1 MIRKWHHFA
10 TAFIIAQSLQAFGI
24 IDRDLWGEWSGKGGD
39 KLTQSLN
46 LMMIAVSL
54 ALYCRG
60 RKRLSSIRSGAT
72 LTLGLAVFLLS
83 SIIWSINP
91 AGTLTQGVVYLAV
104 AIGAIGIATN
114 LDIDEFMKLLAT
126 VCGLAALSSLLLMVA
141 APSQVFTSE
150 GDYRGIFS
158 QKNILGEAMMVGA
171 LASLHGLR
179 ATSRQRLC
187 NGAIL
192 ALVMIACILSKSTTS
207 LSTIL
212 VFCGCHAFSALIRK
226 RGIARIMAIL
236 MMIIAGPLL
245 ILVIVFPDPV
255 LEIMGKDPTLTGR
268 TEIWSYVIPD
278 IFQRPFLGWG
288 YNAFWSVTNPAAA
301 EIDDA
306 VHWVVPQAHNGLL
319 EILLHVGVA
328 GAAFFLFL
336 LARNINLA
344 LRCLRT
350 SDKALALSALLCCAS
365 IILVGISE
373 IVLLNGLEA
382 STPVFFVTGLYC
394 ERALWLRQRRSAASR
409 HGFADRYAM
418 PRPMAGS
425 RLRDHQGSR
434 IGPRS
439 SSALV
444 KAS

>member
-212 VFCGCHAFSALIRK
+212 VRFDTKAWYRTHHGYPDDDYRRPAPNPCYCIPRSG
-226 RGIARIMAIL
+226 
-236 MMIIAGPLL
+236 AG
-245 ILVIVFPDPV
+245 D
-255 LEIMGKDPTLTGR
+255 
-268 TEIWSYVIPD
+268 
-278 IFQRPFLGWG
+278 
-288 YNAFWSVTNPAAA
+288 
-301 EIDDA
+301 
-306 VHWVVPQAHNGLL
+306 NG
-319 EILLHVGVA
+319 
-328 GAAFFLFL
+328 
-336 LARNINLA
+336 
-344 LRCLRT
+344 
-350 SDKALALSALLCCAS
+350 
-365 IILVGISE
+365 
-373 IVLLNGLEA
+373 
-382 STPVFFVTGLYC
+382 
-394 ERALWLRQRRSAASR
+394 
-409 HGFADRYAM
+409 
-418 PRPMAGS
+418 
-425 RLRDHQGSR
+425 QGSDAY
-434 IGPRS
+434 RS
-439 SSALV
+439 DRNLELCNT
-444 KAS
+444 